1 MTLSQTPI
9 LDEVTSVRRMTA
21 PGRGD
26 LTSSRLEEHLHIT
39 LKRLKKLGLQR
50 GECVASVLPEGPDAT
65 TVAMTV
71 KLAEAN
77 FAPLPA
83 RSSREEYQALL
94 LETDPKLLLLHS
106 GMHPARE
113 AARSLGIP
121 IANVLRHFEAGIF
134 TLETDI
140 APPWSAEAPPLSWKN
155 GEQGVPVVLIAP
167 GPAYRRLANRLDP
180 TNPVVGITPPSL
192 EHLALPHTIEHIAA
206 ECVRI
211 LRRYRPQG
219 PYALAG
225 WQVDGLVALEM
236 ARLLEEEGEKVLF
249 VALLDASGLFN
260 SPTRSRLASIGRAF
274 FSRKP
279 RPSLDFMAEAL
290 RQYRP
295 QPWFG
300 KILHLSPKGQPHSK
314 HPGQACL
321 EWRDIAPHGFASYE
335 APAEMLSEPNVQIV
349 ATILAAEMIQARK
362 PK

>member
-1 MTLSQTPI
+1 MSQIPTI
-9 LDEVTSVRRMTA
+9 EGVTSVGGITA

-26 LTSSRLEEHLHIT
+26 LSSSRLEEHLHVT
-39 LKRLKKLGLQR
+39 LKRLKKLGIQR
-50 GECVASVLPEGPDAT
+50 GVCVASVLPDGPDAT

-71 KLAEAN
+71 KLAGAN

-83 RSSREEYQALL
+83 RTSLEEYQALL
-94 LETDPKLLLLHS
+94 LETHPKLLLLHS
-106 GMHPARE
+106 GAHPARE

-134 TLETDI
+134 TLEADI
-140 APPWSAEAPPLSWKN
+140 VPPWTADAPPLSWKSRD
-155 GEQGVPVVLIAP
+155 QGVPVVLIAP

-211 LRRYRPQG
+211 LRRYRPHG
-219 PYALAG
+219 PYALTG
-225 WQVDGLVALEM
+225 WRVDGLVALEM

-249 VALLDASGLFN
+249 VAMLDASALFY
-260 SPTRSRLASIGRAF
+260 SPTRSRLAAIGRTL

-279 RPSLDFMAEAL
+279 RPSQDFMAEAL

-295 QPWFG
+295 RPWFG
-300 KILHLSPKGQPHSK
+300 RILHLSPRSGSDSK
-314 HPGQACL
+314 HPGQARL
-321 EWRDIAPHGFASYE
+321 EWRDIAPQGFASYE
-335 APAEMLSEPNVQIV
+335 APAEMLGEPNVQIV
-349 ATILAAEMIQARK
+349 ATILAAELLQAHK
-362 PK
+362 TK

>member
-1 MTLSQTPI
+1 
-9 LDEVTSVRRMTA
+9 VTSVRAITA

-26 LTSSRLEEHLHIT
+26 LSSSRLEEHLHVT
-39 LKRLKKLGLQR
+39 LKRLKKLGIQR
-50 GECVASVLPEGPDAT
+50 GACVASVLPDGPDAT

-71 KLAEAN
+71 KLAGAS

-83 RSSREEYQALL
+83 RTSREEYQALL

-106 GMHPARE
+106 GTHPARE

-134 TLETDI
+134 TLEADI
-140 APPWSAEAPPLSWKN
+140 VPPWTTDAPPLSWKSRD
-155 GEQGVPVVLIAP
+155 QGVPVVLIAP
-167 GPAYRRLANRLDP
+167 GPAYRRLGNHLDP

-192 EHLALPHTIEHIAA
+192 EHLPLPHTIEHIAA

-225 WQVDGLVALEM
+225 WRVDGLVALEM

-249 VALLDASGLFN
+249 VAMFDASARFY
-260 SPTRSRLASIGRAF
+260 SPTRSRLAAIGRTL

-279 RPSLDFMAEAL
+279 RPSQDFVAEAL

-295 QPWFG
+295 RPWFG
-300 KILHLSPKGQPHSK
+300 KILHLSPKGQSDSK
-314 HPGQACL
+314 HLGQARL
-321 EWRDIAPHGFASYE
+321 EWRDIAPQGFASYE
-335 APAEMLSEPNVQIV
+335 APAEMLAEPNVQIV
-349 ATILAAEMIQARK
+349 ATILAAELVQAHK
-362 PK
+362 TK